1 MTICPF
7 CLYELLWTLPFRIL
21 IDNLLNPWKNIVYLQ
36 ILKGNLQFKL
46 MKYCVPNIFFGS
58 IDLSIEIGF
67 NYFPQVHTWTYKIKA
82 TVMLSLCFYGLNYV
96 SNLFVF
102 MLSFIYIL
110 CQNYIFVLSIAG
122 LFSLD

>member
-1 MTICPF
+1 M
-7 CLYELLWTLPFRIL
+7 
-21 IDNLLNPWKNIVYLQ
+21 KNIVYLQ

-46 MKYCVPNIFFGS
+46 MKYCVPIIFFGS

-110 CQNYIFVLSIAG
+110 YQNYIFVLSIAG